1 MLLHR
6 LCDFRL
12 GNSPDKLHHQDL
24 MLIEHNKFYLVSNRS
39 GVVELIKMDC
49 NLRL

>member
-1 MLLHR
+1 VT
-6 LCDFRL
+6 L
-12 GNSPDKLHHQDL
+12 GWVTVQISSTTQDL